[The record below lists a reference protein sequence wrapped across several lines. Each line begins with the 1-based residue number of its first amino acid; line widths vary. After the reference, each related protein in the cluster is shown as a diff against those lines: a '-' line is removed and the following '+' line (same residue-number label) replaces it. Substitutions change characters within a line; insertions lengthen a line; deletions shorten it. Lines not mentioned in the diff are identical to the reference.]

1 MLVYN
6 WILIFHLV
14 KKKSELIRPI
24 PLCCYL
30 MVMLDM
36 LTIKKKIS
44 EYGQEIPQ
52 SQTADKPMT
61 PQGRATK
68 SQGTRKTNRAKQPAI
83 SSNKD
88 DCKTRSDI
96 KKRTTK
102 HRTNTN

>member
-1 MLVYN
+1 MPLKKPLDAGLQLDTY
-6 WILIFHLV
+6 ISFSE
-14 KKKSELIRPI
+14 KKSELIRPI

-61 PQGRATK
+61 PQRRATK

-83 SSNKD
+83 SSQ
-88 DCKTRSDI
+88 
-96 KKRTTK
+96 
-102 HRTNTN
+102 